1 MINKTYQG
9 GVYFCLAIIITVSQ
23 QIYEKEKRG
32 LIKYIIKNKKKTI
45 KLVDFLRRVATPP
58 SALTRECL
66 NENTHEVSLKKEY
79 NITKNEKSFYFLTK
93 GDQLCGQHHQQ
104 PK

>member
-32 LIKYIIKNKKKTI
+32 LIKYIIAIIKKKEI
-45 KLVDFLRRVATPP
+45 LDILRRVVTPP

-66 NENTHEVSLKKEY
+66 NENTHEVS
-79 NITKNEKSFYFLTK
+79 
-93 GDQLCGQHHQQ
+93 
-104 PK
+104 

>member
-1 MINKTYQG
+1 MLTKYVINKTYQG

-32 LIKYIIKNKKKTI
+32 LIKYIIAIIKKK
-45 KLVDFLRRVATPP
+45 VDFLRRVATPP

-79 NITKNEKSFYFLTK
+79 NNNIY
-93 GDQLCGQHHQQ
+93 
-104 PK
+104 